1 VAVVFVDVGM
11 SLDGFIAGPNGRAG
25 NPLGDGGTR
34 IHQWIYPLAAFQ
46 SRMGVSG
53 GVTGPDND
61 LIEAVFARTGAYVM
75 GRHMFN
81 EGEVG
86 WPDEAPFHAP
96 VFVVTNQPREP
107 WVRPGGTTFTFVTTG
122 FESALKQARAAAG
135 GRDVRLSGG
144 AGLIQQGLQAG
155 VVDELTIHVAPV
167 LLGAGV
173 PLFDRTTATR
183 TALQQVRAT
192 SGSGVTHLTYR
203 IAEPGS

>member
-53 GVTGPDND
+53 GVTGSDND
-61 LIEAVFARTGAYVM
+61 VVEAVFARTVAYVM

-86 WPDEAPFHAP
+86 WPEEAPFHAP
-96 VFVVTNQPREP
+96 VFVVTHQPREP
-107 WVRPGGTTFTFVTTG
+107 WVRPGGTTFIFVTDG
-122 FESALKQARAAAG
+122 FGSALEQARRAAG
-135 GRDVRLSGG
+135 RRDVRLSGG

-167 LLGAGV
+167 LLGAGI
-173 PLFDRTTATR
+173 PLFDRATALRTR
-183 TALQQVRAT
+183 LQQVRAT
-192 SGSGVTHLTYR
+192 PGSEVTHLTYQ
-203 IAEPGS
+203 IAEPAR

>member
-61 LIEAVFARTGAYVM
+61 VVEAVFARTGAYVM
-75 GRHMFN
+75 GRHMFD

-86 WPDEAPFHAP
+86 WPEEAPFHAP
-96 VFVVTNQPREP
+96 VFVVTHQPREP
-107 WVRPGGTTFTFVTTG
+107 WVRSGGTTFTFMTTG
-122 FESALKQARAAAG
+122 FENALKQARAAAG

-144 AGLIQQGLQAG
+144 AALIQQGLLAG
-155 VVDELTIHVAPV
+155 VVAELTIHVAPV

-173 PLFDRTTATR
+173 PLFDRATAAR

-192 SGSGVTHLTYR
+192 PGSEVTHLTYR
-203 IAEPGS
+203 IAEPGR

>member
-1 VAVVFVDVGM
+1 MAVVFVDVGM

-34 IHQWIYPLAAFQ
+34 IHQWIHSLAAFQ
-46 SRMGVSG
+46 SRMGASG

-61 LIEAVFARTGAYVM
+61 IVEAVFTRTGAYIM
-75 GRHMFN
+75 GRHMFD

-86 WPDEAPFHAP
+86 WPEEAPFHAP
-96 VFVVTNQPREP
+96 VFVVTHQPRKP
-107 WVRPGGTTFTFVTTG
+107 WVRPGGTTFTFVTEG
-122 FESALKQARAAAG
+122 FERALEQARVAAG
-135 GRDVRLSGG
+135 MRDVRPSGG

-173 PLFDRTTATR
+173 PLFDRATATR
-183 TALQQVRAT
+183 TSLKQLRAT
-192 SGSGVTHLTYR
+192 PGSEVTHLTYR
-203 IAEPGS
+203 IAEPSR